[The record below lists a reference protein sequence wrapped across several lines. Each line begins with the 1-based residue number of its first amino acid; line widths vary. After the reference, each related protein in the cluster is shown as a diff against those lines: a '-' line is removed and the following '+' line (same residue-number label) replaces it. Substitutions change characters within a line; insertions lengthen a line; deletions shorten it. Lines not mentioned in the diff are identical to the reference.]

1 MESAHNVPKIVINVQ
16 ILIAISAAKGI
27 LRTKQVD
34 NANPVVLDVLTV
46 LENYAIN
53 ASLDFIQI
61 NKEYV
66 KNAKV
71 IA

>member
-1 MESAHNVPKIVINVQ
+1 MINVQ
-16 ILIAISAAKGI
+16 ILIAISAVKGI

>member
-16 ILIAISAAKGI
+16 ILIAISAVKGI